1 LFREGEWGEW
11 VEVKERASQVLLRD
25 LAKAKR
31 KGPVTLFMSSATDP
45 YQPVE
50 AKERVTRALLETL
63 ADNPPD
69 FLFVQT
75 RSPLVVR
82 DIDLFQKLEGRIR
95 VSVTVE
101 TDLEEIRRAFT
112 PQAPPIA
119 ARLRALRVLKE
130 AGVPNQAAVSPV
142 LPFSRSFPARLAE
155 VVDRVCLDDF
165 FLGDGSGG
173 KRTEQL
179 GIGQIHERLGLKKW
193 YGPEVIGRVA
203 KMFASEFEPDR
214 ILLSRDG
221 FLQKSRLKAHG
232 FNRGMKGGVARHP
245 LLGVVRATNLLNN
258 RTYERCSSHW

>member
-1 LFREGEWGEW
+1 MSLHVSRRVPRSLLTPASGFLRGYTHTLNPYAGCSFACSYCYVRRMPVALFREGEWGEW

-130 AGVPNQAAVSPV
+130 A
-142 LPFSRSFPARLAE
+142 
-155 VVDRVCLDDF
+155 
-165 FLGDGSGG
+165 
-173 KRTEQL
+173 
-179 GIGQIHERLGLKKW
+179 
-193 YGPEVIGRVA
+193 
-203 KMFASEFEPDR
+203 
-214 ILLSRDG
+214 
-221 FLQKSRLKAHG
+221 
-232 FNRGMKGGVARHP
+232 
-245 LLGVVRATNLLNN
+245 
-258 RTYERCSSHW
+258 